1 MYINYN
7 LDVVG
12 AWNIYIRT
20 SEITNL
26 TKGQRSRGTEL
37 NENMQGINTGNT
49 EGQAK
54 YYLSHYMS
62 NTKFYIMLF
71 MP

>member
-37 NENMQGINTGNT
+37 NENM
-49 EGQAK
+49 
-54 YYLSHYMS
+54 
-62 NTKFYIMLF
+62 
-71 MP
+71 